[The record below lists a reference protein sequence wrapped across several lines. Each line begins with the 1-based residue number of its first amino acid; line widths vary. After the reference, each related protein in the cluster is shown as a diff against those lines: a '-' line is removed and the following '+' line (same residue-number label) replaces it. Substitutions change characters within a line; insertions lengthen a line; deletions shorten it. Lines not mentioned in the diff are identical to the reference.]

1 MKIKTWLLLSY
12 LIVMILPLLVAY
24 LLFAWIQSYHDDQ
37 KVEAFLQTST
47 ELQEVKAIL
56 DDPNL
61 YKPKAKKEQVNK
73 LANGQRS
80 IALYNRDG
88 LVIYTSNPTLTPAQS
103 GLDREKLYE
112 GLYTLEQGYGTYSYR
127 QPVFEGNE
135 LIGFFD
141 VEMARDEWTTAVSD
155 RSWLMFGIFF
165 ILFLSV
171 YVAVVLLVN
180 RKLNRRI
187 TGLMEEM
194 TAFAHGDV
202 VKESQVNNDEIGKLK
217 KHFYDM
223 RKQINAAQEV
233 IDQEQRKKEY
243 MIASISHDLKTPLT
257 SIKAYAESLENEQ
270 ELTETE
276 QKEYRKIIMEK
287 SDFMKQMLD
296 DLLTYTLLQS
306 PSYEMQ
312 LVQVDGNEF
321 FDMLVSDYE
330 ALCKDKNIDLHVN
343 AHVTGMYEV
352 NPKQIMRVADNVM
365 SNAIQHTPQGRNIW
379 VIAISDSE
387 SVPDQLFEFVTKKF
401 TFNFEE
407 NVYFIVQ
414 NEGSGIADNKIAQI
428 FDPLYQEDQAR
439 SKRDQHGTGLGLSIT
454 KQIIEKHGGDVQIFS
469 EEDIGACVICR
480 LPKLKGDDE
489 GNG

>member
-1 MKIKTWLLLSY
+1 MT
-12 LIVMILPLLVAY
+12 LPLLVAY

-141 VEMARDEWTTAVSD
+141 VEMARDEWAAAVSD

-165 ILFLSV
+165 VLFASV

-187 TGLMEEM
+187 KGLMEEM
-194 TAFAHGDV
+194 TAFAGGHMV
-202 VKESQVNNDEIGKLK
+202 QETQTNNDEIGKLK

-270 ELTETE
+270 GLTETE
-276 QKEYRKIIMEK
+276 QKEYRKVIMKK

-306 PSYEMQ
+306 PSYEMKF
-312 LVQVDGNEF
+312 VQVDGNEF

-330 ALCKDKNIDLHVN
+330 ALCKDKNIELYVN

-352 NPKQIMRVADNVM
+352 NPKQIMRIADNVM
-365 SNAIQHTPQGRNIW
+365 SNAIQHTPYGNNIW
-379 VIAISDSE
+379 IIAISDSE
-387 SVPDQLFEFVTKKF
+387 SVPDQLFEFVTKTF
-401 TFNFEE
+401 SFNFEE

-414 NEGSGIADNKIAQI
+414 NEGSGIAEDKIAQI
-428 FDPLYQEDQAR
+428 FDPLYQADQAR
-439 SKRDQHGTGLGLSIT
+439 SKRDEHGTGLGLSIT
-454 KQIIEKHGGDVQIFS
+454 KQIIEKHGGDVQVFS
-469 EEDIGACVICR
+469 AEDIGTCVICR
-480 LPKLKGDDE
+480 LPKLKEDVE
-489 GNG
+489 GNENY

>member
-1 MKIKTWLLLSY
+1 
-12 LIVMILPLLVAY
+12 MILPLLVAY

-61 YKPKAKKEQVNK
+61 YKPKAKKKQVNK

-135 LIGFFD
+135 LIGFLD
-141 VEMARDEWTTAVSD
+141 VEMARDELTTALSD

-365 SNAIQHTPQGRNIW
+365 SNAIQHTQQGRNIW

-387 SVPDQLFEFVTKKF
+387 SVPDLLFEFVTKKF
-401 TFNFEE
+401 TFNFED
-407 NVYFIVQ
+407 NLYFIVQ

-428 FDPLYQEDQAR
+428 FDLLYQEY
-439 SKRDQHGTGLGLSIT
+439 
-454 KQIIEKHGGDVQIFS
+454 
-469 EEDIGACVICR
+469 
-480 LPKLKGDDE
+480 
-489 GNG
+489 